1 MFQLRQ
7 KSLLNRLLA
16 RIALETS
23 ARRLAESRNRLPAI
37 GGTYGTYGTYGST
50 LIVANWTR

>member
-1 MFQLRQ
+1 MMPKYR
-7 KSLLNRLLA
+7 SLA
-16 RIALETS
+16 KIVSESA

-50 LIVANWTR
+50 FIIGGWTR